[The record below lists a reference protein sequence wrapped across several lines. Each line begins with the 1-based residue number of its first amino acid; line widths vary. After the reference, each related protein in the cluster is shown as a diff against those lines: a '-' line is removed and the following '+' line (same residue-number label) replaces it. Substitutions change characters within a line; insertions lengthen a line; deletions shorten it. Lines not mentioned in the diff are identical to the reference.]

1 MVSEILTVGLEAG
14 PFYGKNLMCLKRFS
28 LRVRSLA
35 MQVLA
40 SILVF
45 LPQIE
50 MVPVFSNFLRLM
62 ECGMDPIVLMDGS
75 FETAKKPT
83 LYSRAKDQARTSV
96 ACFPSTHHKNIVL
109 PMLAKGNDNFF
120 NQSIFSPDVNVQC
133 E

>member
-1 MVSEILTVGLEAG
+1 MINLHKNGGQNNG
-14 PFYGKNLMCLKRFS
+14 PFDDQTNPHDQNTGLVQYLDPHC
-28 LRVRSLA
+28 
-35 MQVLA
+35 
-40 SILVF
+40 ILVF

-109 PMLAKGNDNFF
+109 PMFAKGNDNCFF
-120 NQSIFSPDVNVQC
+120 CNQFFLSFWK
-133 E
+133 